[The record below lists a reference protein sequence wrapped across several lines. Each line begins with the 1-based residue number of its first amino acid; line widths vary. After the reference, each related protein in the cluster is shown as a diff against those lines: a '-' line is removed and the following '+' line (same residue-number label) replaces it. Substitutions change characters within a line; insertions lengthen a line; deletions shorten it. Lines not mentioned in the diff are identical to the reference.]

1 MATAAK
7 RVLTAKAIT
16 PDGFE
21 RFLAAG
27 SAVLLVAVLAALIR
41 GQSEW
46 HLIKPNLWVHLGTM
60 IIALGLTPV
69 MLLRQRGD
77 RMHRRLGTVWIAAM
91 VLTALV
97 SLTIRDGNRG
107 NFSVIHILS
116 VWTLIQVP
124 LIVWRART
132 HNIPKHRSAV
142 RGMVTGA
149 LLIAGFF
156 TFPFDRML
164 GHWLFAA

>member
-1 MATAAK
+1 
-7 RVLTAKAIT
+7 
-16 PDGFE
+16 
-21 RFLAAG
+21 
-27 SAVLLVAVLAALIR
+27 
-41 GQSEW
+41 
-46 HLIKPNLWVHLGTM
+46 
-60 IIALGLTPV
+60 
-69 MLLRQRGD
+69 
-77 RMHRRLGTVWIAAM
+77 MHRRLGTVWIAAM

-116 VWTLIQVP
+116 VWTLIQIP